1 MSSSASLSVVI
12 PTLDAAR
19 TLPATLAALDPAR
32 VRGLVDDI
40 IVADGG
46 SCDGTAAIA
55 GAAGA
60 RVVRSPRGRGA
71 QLAAGAAAARGEWLL
86 FLHADTRLDPAWG
99 EVAERFIADP
109 ASAARAGYFAYRLDD
124 EAVAARRLERV
135 VAWRAR
141 VLGLPY
147 GDQGLLLA
155 RDFYGR
161 LGGFPSLAL
170 MEDVALARRIG
181 RRNLVALDA
190 AALTSAARYRRDGY
204 APRMLRNFFCLSLYF
219 AGAPPRFIAWLYR

>member
-19 TLPATLAALDPAR
+19 SLPATLAALDPAR
-32 VRGLVDDI
+32 ARGLI
-40 IVADGG
+40 GEIVIADGDSG
-46 SCDGTAAIA
+46 DGTVAIA
-55 GAAGA
+55 EAAGV
-60 RVVRSPRGRGA
+60 RVVRSSRGRGA

-86 FLHADTRLDPAWG
+86 FLHADTRLDPSWCDA
-99 EVAERFIADP
+99 ARRFIADP
-109 ASAARAGYFAYRLDD
+109 ASSVRAGYFAYRLDD
-124 EAVAARRLERV
+124 EAAAARRLEGV

-155 RDFYGR
+155 RDFYRR
-161 LGGFPSLAL
+161 LGGFPPLAL

-204 APRMLRNFFCLSLYF
+204 APRMLRNFLCLALYF
-219 AGAPPRFIAWLYR
+219 AGAPPRLIARLYG